1 MSDFVV
7 YFALPV
13 AYFTLS
19 VLAVYRVSYMIA
31 NEDGPLDVFVFI
43 REKAGQKNWI
53 GRGLNCVLCISVWIS
68 IIPAV
73 TMTRNIGLFQP
84 TFETFILYWFAIA
97 GGVLIIHKYF
107 AKR

>member
-1 MSDFVV
+1 LYASAMSDFVV
-7 YFALPV
+7 
-13 AYFTLS
+13 YFTLS

-53 GRGLNCVLCISVWIS
+53 GRGLNCVLCISVWLAM
-68 IIPAV
+68 IPAIIFF
-73 TMTRNIGLFQP
+73 RSS
-84 TFETFILYWFAIA
+84 FETTILYWFAIA
-97 GGVLIIHKYF
+97 GGVLVIHKYF

>member
-7 YFALPV
+7 
-13 AYFTLS
+13 YFTLS

-31 NEDGPLDVFVFI
+31 NEDGPLDMFVFV

-53 GRGLNCVLCISVWIS
+53 GRGLNCVLCISVWLS

-73 TMTRNIGLFQP
+73 AMVRDIGFFRSS
-84 TFETFILYWFAIA
+84 FETIILYWFAIA
-97 GGVLIIHKYF
+97 GGVLVIHKYF
-107 AKR
+107 NKR